1 MPIDIRVL
9 RYCEAVARHASFTKA
24 AKELRIAQPALS
36 MAIKKLEDE
45 LGVSLFQRLTRQSRK
60 VVPSPETRLLLRRA
74 ERIFEEINL
83 VRQELQAAADLRVGE
98 VRIGMPPMYGQHFVP
113 PIIAEFN
120 AAFPSVIITAMEGSA
135 DEVRAMLD
143 SGAIDLGILENRRV
157 PAGWPSVEVGQD
169 ETVLCVSRE
178 HPYAGRKSV
187 TPQDLADLPMVVFD
201 SSFLQRSVLDQ
212 LCKRA
217 GVQFRLVLQSN
228 FVALIHQAVADGLGA
243 STMLRSIV
251 EQDSRLVPLSFSPAE
266 IFHFSLCWRQE
277 QTLSKANATFVDVA
291 LGQFSRMA

>member
-36 MAIKKLEDE
+36 MAIKKLEEE
-45 LGVSLFQRLTRQSRK
+45 LGVTLFHRLTRK

-98 VRIGMPPMYGQHFVP
+98 VRIGMPPMFGQHFVP
-113 PIIAEFN
+113 PVIAEFH

-143 SGAIDLGILENRRV
+143 TGAIDLGILENRRV
-157 PAGWPSVEVGQD
+157 PAGWPSVEVGQE

-187 TPQDLADLPMVVFD
+187 AAQDLADLPMVVFD
-201 SSFLQRSVLDQ
+201 SSFLQRSMLDQ
-212 LCKRA
+212 LCKTA

-228 FVALIHQAVADGLGA
+228 LVALIHHAVASGLGA

-251 EQDSRLVPLSFSPAE
+251 EQDSRLVALSFNPLE

-277 QTLSKANATFVDVA
+277 HALSRANAMFVDVA
-291 LGQFSRMA
+291 RGRISRMA